1 LGTDGAK
8 RLTLVVAEPALD
20 AASVAAYDAPAVAAA
35 IFEPLWPGVEGCGLA
50 AGI

>member
-20 AASVAAYDAPAVAAA
+20 AASVAAYDAPAVAVAA
-35 IFEPLWPGVEGCGLA
+35 NIIKQFIA
-50 AGI
+50 